1 MWVCSAVALNQLA
14 TVWAAQNLVQ
24 ANGPRLN
31 SASLEGFAALAEL
44 PWLLSTWYPS
54 QLFKAAV

>member
-24 ANGPRLN
+24 AKGPRLN

-44 PWLLSTWYPS
+44 PWLHVWYPS